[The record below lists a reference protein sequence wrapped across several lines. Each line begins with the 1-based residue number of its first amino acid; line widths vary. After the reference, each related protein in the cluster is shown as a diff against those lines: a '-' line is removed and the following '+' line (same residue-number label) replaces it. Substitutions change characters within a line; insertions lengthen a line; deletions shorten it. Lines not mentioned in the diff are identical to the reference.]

1 MTKKKSRGEQ
11 IRDSIADKY
20 PSLLVADGFD
30 DAIVGTA
37 VRPGS
42 GVVVAYDIRKME
54 KILVRQGMEVMDARE
69 YLDFNVFPAY
79 VGNKTP
85 TFIDRDW

>member
-1 MTKKKSRGEQ
+1 MSKKSRGEQ
-11 IRDSIADKY
+11 IRDRIADKY

-42 GVVVAYDIRKME
+42 VVVVAYDIQKME
-54 KILVRQGMEVMDARE
+54 KILVKQGMEVMDARE

-79 VGNKTP
+79 VGEKTP

>member
-1 MTKKKSRGEQ
+1 MSKKSRGDE
-11 IRDSIADKY
+11 IRESIAAKY
-20 PSLLVADGFD
+20 PSLLIADGFD
-30 DAIVGTA
+30 DAIIGTA

-54 KILVRQGMEVMDARE
+54 KILVKQGMEVMDARE
-69 YLDFNVFPAY
+69 YLDFSVFPAY
-79 VGNKTP
+79 VGEKTP